1 MLITERKF
9 GIFKIVNIY
18 FVEEHV
24 KENIPDSD
32 VIIYHTYKNWG
43 MIPGFERRRLFTLTI
58 DLSQSKD
65 SIWKDIHRVRKRQI
79 LRAEKRGINVIMSNK
94 YEEYNQ
100 LYKKFLK
107 RKNYADPFK
116 FDILS
121 SKFMRKYGVLF
132 ISENQGE
139 MLGGY
144 LYVHDQETTV
154 PIVVSYQDF
163 DNSYERKRL
172 ISDANSYIQ
181 WEAMQYFKNRGLVTY
196 DFGGMT
202 GDGTNINQKTHGGNF
217 YKRSFGGKL
226 CSQYQYRKFNS
237 NFYKILF
244 NSWNFLQNRNDY
256 SNIEERIE
264 H

>member
-9 GIFKIVNIY
+9 GIFNIVNIY
-18 FVEEHV
+18 FAREYMS
-24 KENIPDSD
+24 ENIPVSD
-32 VIIYHTYKNWG
+32 VITFHTYKNWG
-43 MIPGFERRRLFTLTI
+43 KIPGFEKRRLLTQTI

-65 SIWKDIHRVRKRQI
+65 SIWEDLHRVRKRQI
-79 LRAEKRGINVIMSNK
+79 LRAQKCGIKVIMSAK

-107 RKNYADPFK
+107 RKCYGDPSK

-121 SKFMRKYGVLF
+121 SKFMQEYGVLF
-132 ISENQGE
+132 ISEYQGE

-144 LYVHDQETTV
+144 LYIHDQDTTV
-154 PIVVSYQDF
+154 AIVVAYQDF
-163 DNSYERKRL
+163 DNSFERKRL

-181 WEAMQYFKNRGLVTY
+181 WEAMQYFKNLGLVTY
-196 DFGGMT
+196 DFGGLS

-226 CSQYQYRKFNS
+226 FSQYQYTKFNS
-237 NFYKILF
+237 NFYKLLF
-244 NSWNFLQNRNDY
+244 NSWIFLQIRKTRGATNL
-256 SNIEERIE
+256 
-264 H
+264 